1 MPCLKLR
8 LTGPPDAAA
17 ERRLVHALEAER
29 GVFGVVMCH
38 DTRGV
43 EIDFEDDEVS
53 MDRLFEVVRTQGFE
67 AKLGG

>member
-8 LTGPPDAAA
+8 LAGPPDTAA
-17 ERRLVHALEAER
+17 EQRLARALEAEP

-43 EIDFEDDEVS
+43 EIDFEDDEVTIQ
-53 MDRLFEVVRTQGFE
+53 RLIAIARAEGFD
-67 AKLGG
+67 ASLGG

>member
-8 LTGPPDAAA
+8 ITGPPGV
-17 ERRLVHALEAER
+17 ESEKRLARALESEP
-29 GVFGVVMCH
+29 GVFGVVLCH

-43 EIDFEDDEVS
+43 EIDFEDDEVTIH
-53 MDRLFEVVRTQGFE
+53 RLIEIAREYGFE